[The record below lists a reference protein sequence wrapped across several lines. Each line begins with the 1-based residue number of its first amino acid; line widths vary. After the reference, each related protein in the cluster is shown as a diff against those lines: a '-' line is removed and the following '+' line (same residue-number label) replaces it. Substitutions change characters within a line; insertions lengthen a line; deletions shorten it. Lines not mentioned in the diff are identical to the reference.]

1 MLICRLLLPSRER
14 WVMAPKPPAS
24 RSGLFLLNVKERRHN
39 PRTER
44 VSSAFAYGLVIIKC
58 VEGAIEGGN
67 VWPGARVSA
76 PAALAFAVVGSCA
89 G

>member
-1 MLICRLLLPSRER
+1 M
-14 WVMAPKPPAS
+14 
-24 RSGLFLLNVKERRHN
+24 LNVKERRITQGPN
-39 PRTER
+39 
-44 VSSAFAYGLVIIKC
+44 ACLFCFAYGLVIIKG

-89 G
+89 GGKRLAMAPTRRMALAAVR

>member
-1 MLICRLLLPSRER
+1 MPGTLQVEF
-14 WVMAPKPPAS
+14 
-24 RSGLFLLNVKERRHN
+24 GRRHRDIGSGRGLPHRAGDAVAIN
-39 PRTER
+39 VER
-44 VSSAFAYGLVIIKC
+44 GAVGRADC
-58 VEGAIEGGN
+58 VKGAIEGGN